1 MYPTKVRSLG
11 FGWTSAMG
19 TVGSTLAP
27 YIIYGSKSL
36 NINSWI
42 APGVIGILGFISIFK
57 LKETFKKPS
66 YDDI

>member
-42 APGVIGILGFISIFK
+42 VPGVIGIFGCISIFK
-57 LKETFKKPS
+57 LKETYKKTS